1 MLLLWWWLRWLWLV
15 VMMIVSIL
23 LLVVMMMILL
33 LLRWRLMM
41 VVVVI
46 VVVLMRVVEHL
57 WLAHWLHVVVDH
69 WDTGQRGLPVVGV
82 PAAKREKERDETSAN
97 RGNRKAYLRWSRL
110 WTLVVGK
117 LDVGQLVRRVL
128 VHEAR
133 DGIVVLPHARADSCL
148 RDGALCAVLADLHR
162 SSSGGRRTR

>member
-1 MLLLWWWLRWLWLV
+1 
-15 VMMIVSIL
+15 MIVRIL
-23 LLVVMMMILL
+23 LLVVMMMILLLL

-82 PAAKREKERDETSAN
+82 PAAKRE
-97 RGNRKAYLRWSRL
+97 
-110 WTLVVGK
+110 
-117 LDVGQLVRRVL
+117 
-128 VHEAR
+128 
-133 DGIVVLPHARADSCL
+133 
-148 RDGALCAVLADLHR
+148 
-162 SSSGGRRTR
+162 